1 MRAAPLIALAA
12 GCTTL
17 GPMPTTTGISAIPA
31 GRPGGEIAASITPI
45 FRLSDSASGDDADGN
60 ANPQLG
66 ALFDPDRL
74 LGVPGLFVATRLW
87 GEHGDNGLEPQ
98 LGYRHRLDDRLAILG
113 VGYGTKMSDDEN
125 GATYKVTRIGIEGA
139 LDVKL
144 VDLASWSSLHLQGA
158 LQATYLKSSGH
169 YCIDEPTGNGR
180 DCSEDQP
187 IPMVDGKL
195 SGVFPAGTVTLGLD
209 LGRRVK
215 GGFHVAR
222 LAGMF
227 SVGWMPRVVNGME
240 KDGQTYITGG
250 VSLTIGFGA
259 AE

>member
-1 MRAAPLIALAA
+1 MAVLA

-31 GRPGGEIAASITPI
+31 GRPGGEIAASVTPI
-45 FRLSDSASGDDADGN
+45 FRLSDSASGKDPDGN
-60 ANPQLG
+60 ANPQLA

-74 LGVPGLFVATRLW
+74 LGVPGLFVAARLW

-98 LGYRHRLDDRLAILG
+98 LGYRRRLDDRLSIMG

-125 GATYKVTRIGIEGA
+125 GASYKVTRVGIEGA
-139 LDVKL
+139 LDAKL
-144 VDLASWSSLHLQGA
+144 VQFATWSSLHLQGA
-158 LQATYLKSSGH
+158 LQATYIKSSGS
-169 YCIDEPTGNGR
+169 YCVEETTGNAT
-180 DCSEDQP
+180 DCSQDMP
-187 IPMVDGKL
+187 VPMVDGKV
-195 SGVFPAGTVTLGLD
+195 SGVFPAATVTLGLD
-209 LGRRVK
+209 LGRRLK
-215 GGFHVAR
+215 GAFHVAR

-227 SVGWMPRVVNGME
+227 STGWMPRIINGAQDSGE
-240 KDGQTYITGG
+240 VYITGG